1 MVFINNKILWKR
13 KLAGAPISKDAP
25 HYLRK
30 KERKEINLDNYALTL
45 NLRRICKIDEWHLII
60 RQSVSSLIRLED
72 YVIIW

>member
-30 KERKEINLDNYALTL
+30 KRKKRN
-45 NLRRICKIDEWHLII
+45 
-60 RQSVSSLIRLED
+60 
-72 YVIIW
+72 

>member
-30 KERKEINLDNYALTL
+30 KKSEKKLT
-45 NLRRICKIDEWHLII
+45 WII
-60 RQSVSSLIRLED
+60 ML
-72 YVIIW
+72 